1 MPSNS
6 WETSSAPPLFQ
17 QKFQQQQRMSMPPI
31 DHLGTDQLLVNLTVK
46 PDKHMIRTHF
56 FNVYRGHTQYTGER
70 VKHQNQKPQVE
81 MCSLTLIFFNEN

>member
-6 WETSSAPPLFQ
+6 WETSSTPPLFQ
-17 QKFQQQQRMSMPPI
+17 QKFQQQQHRMPLI

-56 FNVYRGHTQYTGER
+56 FSVYDMYK
-70 VKHQNQKPQVE
+70 VK
-81 MCSLTLIFFNEN
+81 